1 VELVALRRLLTQRLG
16 LLMEQLQCVVLGNLL
31 ALSSRCVVPCPLPQL
46 TPRDLGSRGV
56 LHEVVDGHTS
66 DTTDPCLHIA
76 QTNIEVLA
84 DTVLGDLARHV
95 HVEQVVRSDV
105 DILAA
110 HMHLV
115 GSGHVLVEDLGC
127 DGGERWVSHPG
138 TVVAGTYLAKLVG
151 ANLCHS
157 SIVCLLVVL
166 DGNLSSHT
174 THGVDASLVAGLDQE
189 LDVCVHEGACHGDRV
204 SVGQDEVGVLAETL
218 NGAED
223 VIPAT
228 AVETSR
234 VVAELVDDLKLR

>member
-1 VELVALRRLLTQRLG
+1 
-16 LLMEQLQCVVLGNLL
+16 
-31 ALSSRCVVPCPLPQL
+31 
-46 TPRDLGSRGV
+46 
-56 LHEVVDGHTS
+56 
-66 DTTDPCLHIA
+66 
-76 QTNIEVLA
+76 
-84 DTVLGDLARHV
+84 
-95 HVEQVVRSDV
+95 
-105 DILAA
+105 
-110 HMHLV
+110 
-115 GSGHVLVEDLGC
+115 
-127 DGGERWVSHPG
+127 
-138 TVVAGTYLAKLVG
+138 VAGTYLAKLVG